1 MLCMGSDWMSFTA
14 YILDVVTDSIH
25 PARITIEDGI
35 FKEVTPITVDEE
47 TPVDVRGLILPGFID
62 SHIHIESSMITPAQF
77 ARIAVRHGTTSVV
90 CDPHEIANVLG
101 IDGVEAM
108 IENAEKVP
116 FNFYFAASSCVP
128 ATPFETSGA
137 TLDSSKIEY
146 LLKKDEVVA
155 LAEMMNFP
163 GVING
168 DEEVLR
174 KLELARQYGKPI
186 DGHAPLLSGK
196 DLDKYLE
203 QGISTDHECTNFIE
217 ALEKK
222 IKGMR
227 IMVRDGSSAKNM
239 ECLFDI
245 DEGKKMVKDSERFG
259 KVYRDIFERKIFSPV
274 FDFIVSD
281 DKHPDELVKGHL
293 NMSIKK
299 AVKLGVDPFKAISMI
314 TINPAYHY
322 ALDAGVIVEGA
333 RADFIVVD
341 SIYDFNVLKTYIGGQ
356 CVFDGENVLFDA
368 PEMES
373 NNSIN
378 ASKKTAAD
386 FDIHYDGD
394 ECEVNVI
401 ECFDGDLL
409 TKKTTAKLAVE
420 DGIVQSDTN
429 QDVLKIAVVQRY
441 GGNTVSNAF
450 IKGFGFKKGAIA
462 SSVAHDSHNIIVVG
476 CDSEMMARAVNRVI
490 DDCGGIA
497 VVDDDFEDS
506 LPLPIAGL
514 MSNEDAFEVA
524 DKWEELYDKTVSL
537 GCKIKFPFMTM
548 AFMALLVLPSIKISD
563 KGLFDGDNFEF
574 MDVIID

>member
-1 MLCMGSDWMSFTA
+1 MSFTA
-14 YILDVVTDSIH
+14 FILDVVTDSIY
-25 PARITIEDGI
+25 PARIAIEDGI
-35 FKEVTPITVDEE
+35 FKQVTPVTINEE
-47 TPVDVRGLILPGFID
+47 TSVDVPGIMLPGFID

-77 ARIAVRHGTTSVV
+77 AKIAVRHGTTSVV

-101 IDGVEAM
+101 IDGIEAM
-108 IENAEKVP
+108 IENAKKVP
-116 FNFYFAASSCVP
+116 FNFYFAAPSCVP

-137 TLDSSKIEY
+137 TLDSSAIEY

-163 GVING
+163 GVISG

-174 KLELARQYGKPI
+174 KLELARKYEKPI

-203 QGISTDHECTNFIE
+203 QGISTDHECTNVVE
-217 ALEKK
+217 AIEKK

-227 IMVRDGSSAKNM
+227 IMVRDVSSAKNM
-239 ECLFDI
+239 ECLFNM
-245 DEGKKMVKDSERFG
+245 DEGKKMVENSERFSLI
-259 KVYRDIFERKIFSPV
+259 YRDVFEKKLFSPV

-293 NMSIKK
+293 NLSIKK
-299 AVKLGVDPFKAISMI
+299 AISLGIDPFKAISMV

-322 ALDAGVIVEGA
+322 ALDAGIIVEGA

-341 SIYDFNVLKTYIGGQ
+341 SLHDLNVLKTYVGGE
-356 CVFDGENVLFDA
+356 CVFDGKNVLFDA
-368 PEMES
+368 PEMKS
-373 NNSIN
+373 HNSIN

-386 FDIHYDGD
+386 FDMHYDGD

-401 ECFDGDLL
+401 ECFDGNLL
-409 TKKTTAKLAVE
+409 TRKATASLSVE
-420 DGIVQSDTN
+420 DGIVQSDTS
-429 QDVLKIAVVQRY
+429 QDVLKIAVVERY
-441 GGNTVSNAF
+441 GGNTVANAF
-450 IKGFGFKKGAIA
+450 IKGFGLKKGAMA

-476 CDSEMMARAVNRVI
+476 CDSEAMVRAVNRVI
-490 DDCGGIA
+490 DDGGGIS
-497 VVDDDFEDS
+497 VVCDDFTDS

-514 MSNEDAFEVA
+514 MSNEDAFDVA
-524 DKWEELYDKTVSL
+524 GKWGELYEKTVDW
-537 GCKIKFPFMTM
+537 GCTLKFPFMTM

-563 KGLFDGDNFEF
+563 KGLFDGDSFEF
-574 MDVIID
+574 MNVIIN

>member
-1 MLCMGSDWMSFTA
+1 MSFTA
-14 YILDVVTDSIH
+14 FILDVVTDSIY
-25 PARITIEDGI
+25 PARIAIEDGI
-35 FKEVTPITVDEE
+35 FKQVTPVTINEE
-47 TPVDVRGLILPGFID
+47 TSVDVPGIMLPGFID

-77 ARIAVRHGTTSVV
+77 AKIAVRHGTTSVV

-101 IDGVEAM
+101 IDGIEAM
-108 IENAEKVP
+108 IENAKKVP
-116 FNFYFAASSCVP
+116 FNFYFAAPSCVP

-137 TLDSSKIEY
+137 TLDSSAIEY

-163 GVING
+163 GVISG

-174 KLELARQYGKPI
+174 KLELARKYEKPI

-203 QGISTDHECTNFIE
+203 QGISTDHECTNVVE
-217 ALEKK
+217 AIEKK

-239 ECLFDI
+239 EGLFNM
-245 DEGKKMVKDSERFG
+245 DEGKKMVENSERFSLI
-259 KVYRDIFERKIFSPV
+259 YRDVFEKKLFSPV

-293 NMSIKK
+293 NLSIKK
-299 AVKLGVDPFKAISMI
+299 AISLGIDPFKAISMV

-322 ALDAGVIVEGA
+322 ALDAGIIVEGA

-341 SIYDFNVLKTYIGGQ
+341 SLHDLNVLKTYVGGE
-356 CVFDGENVLFDA
+356 CVFDGKNVLFDA
-368 PEMES
+368 PEMKS
-373 NNSIN
+373 HNSIN

-386 FDIHYDGD
+386 FDMHYDGD

-401 ECFDGDLL
+401 ECFDGNLL
-409 TKKTTAKLAVE
+409 TRKATASLSVE
-420 DGIVQSDTN
+420 DGIVQSDTS
-429 QDVLKIAVVQRY
+429 QDVLKIAVVERY
-441 GGNTVSNAF
+441 GGNTVANAF
-450 IKGFGFKKGAIA
+450 IKGFGLKKGAMA

-476 CDSEMMARAVNRVI
+476 CDSEAMARAVNRVI
-490 DDCGGIA
+490 DDGGGIS
-497 VVDDDFEDS
+497 VVCDDFTDS

-514 MSNEDAFEVA
+514 MSNEDAFDVA
-524 DKWEELYDKTVSL
+524 GKWGELYEKTVDW
-537 GCKIKFPFMTM
+537 GCTLKFPFMTM

-563 KGLFDGDNFEF
+563 KGLFDGDSFEF
-574 MDVIID
+574 MNVIIN

>member
-1 MLCMGSDWMSFTA
+1 MSFTA
-14 YILDVVTDSIH
+14 FILDVVTDSIY
-25 PARITIEDGI
+25 PARIAIEDGI
-35 FKEVTPITVDEE
+35 FKQVTPVTINEE
-47 TPVDVRGLILPGFID
+47 TSVDVPGIMLPGFID

-108 IENAEKVP
+108 IENAKKVP
-116 FNFYFAASSCVP
+116 FNFYFAAPSCVP

-137 TLDSSKIEY
+137 TLDSSAIEY

-163 GVING
+163 GVISG

-174 KLELARQYGKPI
+174 KLELARKYEKPI

-203 QGISTDHECTNFIE
+203 QGISTDHECTNVVE
-217 ALEKK
+217 AIEKK

-239 ECLFDI
+239 EGLFNM
-245 DEGKKMVKDSERFG
+245 DEGKKMVENSERFSLI
-259 KVYRDIFERKIFSPV
+259 YRDVFEKKLFSPV

-293 NMSIKK
+293 NLSIKK
-299 AVKLGVDPFKAISMI
+299 AISLGIDPFKAISMV

-322 ALDAGVIVEGA
+322 ALDAGIIVEGA

-341 SIYDFNVLKTYIGGQ
+341 SLHDFNVLKTYIGGE
-356 CVFDGENVLFDA
+356 CVFDGKNVLFDA
-368 PEMES
+368 PEMKS
-373 NNSIN
+373 HNSIN

-386 FDIHYDGD
+386 FDMHYDSD

-401 ECFDGDLL
+401 ECFDGNLL
-409 TKKTTAKLAVE
+409 TRKATASLSVE
-420 DGIVQSDTN
+420 DGIVQSDTS
-429 QDVLKIAVVQRY
+429 QDVLKIAVVERY
-441 GGNTVSNAF
+441 GGNTVANAF
-450 IKGFGFKKGAIA
+450 IKGFGLKKGAMA

-476 CDSEMMARAVNRVI
+476 CDSEAMARAVNRVI
-490 DDCGGIA
+490 DDGGGIS
-497 VVDDDFEDS
+497 VVCDDFTDS

-514 MSNEDAFEVA
+514 MSNEDAFDVA
-524 DKWEELYDKTVSL
+524 GKWGELYEKTVDW
-537 GCKIKFPFMTM
+537 GCTLKFPFMTM

-563 KGLFDGDNFEF
+563 KGLFDGDSFEF
-574 MDVIID
+574 MNVIIN

>member
-1 MLCMGSDWMSFTA
+1 MSFTA

-47 TPVDVRGLILPGFID
+47 MPVDVRGLILPGFID

-293 NMSIKK
+293 NISIKK

-322 ALDAGVIVEGA
+322 GLDAGVIVEGA